1 MNETNLFAE
10 AARAVAIMAAA
21 GLLFLGGLGGLGY
34 FFTDKA
40 FHAESAA
47 ASAASAPAKE
57 GKAPSKKPPREA
69 KPN

>member
-47 ASAASAPAKE
+47 ASAPAKE